1 MGDLVPPSESLMAK
15 KARASSDNSPNKTI
29 TAQPGANER
38 PSRFFS
44 VGRKPRSGSTL
55 RSSGAEERENKI
67 IRTTTWSG
75 RSSERSGAASSSR
88 SRSYR
93 PAERL
98 QQVDTTGAPY
108 LLQFKSCSHHEAQ
121 IIHV

>member
-1 MGDLVPPSESLMAK
+1 MAK